1 MTVSRREFFGVVGVA
16 LMQAQQGQQ
25 VHPSQQPSTDGSR
38 NTMVMPMN
46 DDAYKPVS
54 LPAKAGVGPSMSAD
68 ARDALEHRIHCQ
80 CGCTLDIYTCRTTDF
95 TCPISP
101 AMHKDVMGLVAGGY
115 SADEIIRAFQGAY
128 GDKVLMAPPRVGF
141 NWAGY
146 VTPFVALGLGGAI
159 VAMLITRWRR
169 GGGSETATAP
179 AVVVPVDATPD
190 ELRRLEEA
198 IRRDDDA
205 S

>member
-1 MTVSRREFFGVVGVA
+1 MLSRRQFVGAVGASLVA
-16 LMQAQQGQQ
+16 RRAWGQGQTQ
-25 VHPSQQPSTDGSR
+25 IHSQQSADGSR
-38 NTMVMPMN
+38 STMVMPMN

-54 LPAKAGVGPSMSAD
+54 LPPRAGAGPSMSND

-80 CGCTLDIYTCRTTDF
+80 CGCTLDVYTCRTTDF

-101 AMHKDVMGLVAGGY
+101 AMHKDVMALVAGGY

-146 VTPFVALGLGGAI
+146 VTPFVALGIGGAV

-169 GGGSETATAP
+169 VGAEDEVVAP
-179 AVVVPVDATPD
+179 VVPVNATPD